1 MLNIK
6 PNEMRNINNLTQLWD
21 FIFKLL
27 NVDVIF
33 SFNHLLQI

>member
-6 PNEMRNINNLTQLWD
+6 LNEIRNINNLTQLWD

-33 SFNHLLQI
+33 FF

>member
-6 PNEMRNINNLTQLWD
+6 LNEMRNINNLTQLWD

-33 SFNHLLQI
+33 FF